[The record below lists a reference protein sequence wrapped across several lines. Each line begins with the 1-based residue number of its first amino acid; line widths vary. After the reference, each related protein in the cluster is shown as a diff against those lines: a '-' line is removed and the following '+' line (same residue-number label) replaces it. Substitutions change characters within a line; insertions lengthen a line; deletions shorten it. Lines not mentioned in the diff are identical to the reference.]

1 MNVTG
6 WWVALNGSLVLFIE
20 EGTIY
25 LTNMENVK
33 YLKKCSLSQQLVL
46 ERKTQQHSDKNKTRE
61 KKRSK
66 KWKTK
71 QKKSNNKKQKEQKKH
86 HSDRWRVALL
96 HRSQCE
102 RNRMQGFLQK
112 LSSKD
117 IYSTFQYMETYFD
130 LNTITSYNFVLLYNI
145 ILH

>member
-1 MNVTG
+1 M
-6 WWVALNGSLVLFIE
+6 ALNGSLVLVIE
-20 EGTIY
+20 EGTVY

-46 ERKTQQHSDKNKTRE
+46 ETKTQPHSDKNKA
-61 KKRSK
+61 KGK
-66 KWKTK
+66 KTK
-71 QKKSNNKKQKEQKKH
+71 QEIKNKTKKSKNKKQKERKH
-86 HSDRWRVALL
+86 LSDRWRVALL

-102 RNRMQGFLQK
+102 RNRMQGFLQN
-112 LSSKD
+112 LSSRD
-117 IYSTFQYMETYFD
+117 IYSTFQYMQTYFD